1 MHNTIEDVCDRYC
14 YCDDKKYEPISEFY
28 VGKFNVR
35 DKRLVQLWSIKVE
48 EYI

>member
-1 MHNTIEDVCDRYC
+1 MIDIDYT

-28 VGKFNVR
+28 VGRFNVR
-35 DKRLVQLWSIKVE
+35 DKRASSVMEPGNIKVE